1 MLAAGQLDQALNSR
15 LIRKSGYSRLV
26 AAELV
31 ILALPLL
38 WFDYQI
44 VTEPYQATL
53 PQVDRYQYIEGPWNA
68 TGMVEVTAFLAKE
81 QTQANKSVVLFTT
94 QTIPNL
100 GLGLEFYKNTPFK
113 LIGVDLV
120 PNVDYVRLNEASGDL
135 PADFCLNES
144 DRNGI
149 GTRIPAHLPQ
159 PGFCPGLD
167 GSKARQPRFGASL
180 PPGPKVNR
188 VRRGMAD

>member
-26 AAELV
+26 AAGLV

-38 WFDYQI
+38 WFDFQI
-44 VTEPYQATL
+44 VAEPYQAAL

-68 TGMVEVTAFLAKE
+68 TGLAEVTTFLEKE

-94 QTIPNL
+94 QTIPSL
-100 GLGLEFYKNTPFK
+100 GLGLEFYKNTHFK

-120 PNVDYVRLNEASGDL
+120 PNIDYVRLNEAFGDL
-135 PADFCLNES
+135 PAYFVSMSPTETELVQEYRRIYPNLDFVPVLTVPKPGNLVS
-144 DRNGI
+144 WQVYRLDR
-149 GTRIPAHLPQ
+149 
-159 PGFCPGLD
+159 
-167 GSKARQPRFGASL
+167 K
-180 PPGPKVNR
+180 
-188 VRRGMAD
+188 